1 MNHDE
6 NARTQVFVA
15 RTILTMNPAQPQA
28 THVAVQGGRIL
39 AVGQEADMAAWPEA
53 ERIDRLC
60 DKVLLPG
67 LIEAHSHLMEGAMW
81 EAVYLGYFDRRDPEG
96 RLWPGLRTL
105 DAVLARLAEAERALP
120 DAQATLLA
128 WGFDPIL
135 FGSSRLSVRE
145 LDRVSATRPSSS
157 CTPACT

>member
-60 DKVLLPG
+60 DKVLMPG

-105 DAVLARLAEAERALP
+105 HAVIDAIEKRL
-120 DAQATLLA
+120 
-128 WGFDPIL
+128 
-135 FGSSRLSVRE
+135 
-145 LDRVSATRPSSS
+145 
-157 CTPACT
+157 